1 MPIGSCKHYRFT
13 VPTWLEKSARLAAWF
28 VEPPPPLS
36 LSSPICHRPTAHR
49 SPSLVSI
56 LSLSPQAMA
65 QEAAEAV
72 VDKLRTKRTL
82 LLLRLRLWLRLTSR
96 GQG

>member
-1 MPIGSCKHYRFT
+1 
-13 VPTWLEKSARLAAWF
+13 
-28 VEPPPPLS
+28 
-36 LSSPICHRPTAHR
+36 
-49 SPSLVSI
+49 
-56 LSLSPQAMA
+56 MA